1 MIKHV
6 KADSLGSVFTD
17 STLSVFTDYAR
28 DNGVTIDSIIFI
40 TCDHTDADA
49 FGEEFKE
56 GSKWIWTKEGLYANA
71 TYPISNSE
79 IDDIFDDEFEGVG
92 SDGIGGGSSTVDL
105 SNYYTKDETDTK
117 FATVETVGS
126 KADASQVTALS
137 TQVTTLSTKVDGKAE
152 TSQVTNLS
160 TQFTTLST
168 KVDGKA
174 DASQVDT
181 LNTTFTSALAGKAS
195 TADVQA
201 LQTAVSTVQ
210 TELGTKVPVTTV
222 NALQTATETAQ
233 AGVNAIGYETGV
245 ISAED
250 SNGWDNSGTT
260 MDATYT
266 KIGDICYI
274 TIKQAGLP
282 ATWWD
287 VYYSLPITP
296 ASNISGICMSSSNEA
311 IHYTTVLNYKSSG
324 IPVLKLERQY
334 GGQGFSGGTVS
345 FVLMYKYK

>member
-28 DNGVTIDSIIFI
+28 DNGVTVNSIIFI
-40 TCDHTDADA
+40 TCDDTDADA
-49 FGEEFKE
+49 FGQEFKE

-79 IDDIFDDEFEGVG
+79 IDDIFEDEFGGAESG
-92 SDGIGGGSSTVDL
+92 GIGGGSSTVDL
-105 SNYYTKDETDTK
+105 SNYYTKGETDTK
-117 FATVETVGS
+117 FATVETVNS
-126 KADASQVTALS
+126 KAEASQVES
-137 TQVTTLSTKVDGKAE
+137 
-152 TSQVTNLS
+152 
-160 TQFTTLST
+160 
-168 KVDGKA
+168 
-174 DASQVDT
+174 
-181 LNTTFTSALAGKAS
+181 LNSTFTSALAGKANTS
-195 TADVQA
+195 DVQA
-201 LQTAVSTVQ
+201 LQTTVSAVQ
-210 TELGTKVPVTTV
+210 TELNTKVPVTTV
-222 NALQTATETAQ
+222 SALQTATETAQ

-260 MDATYT
+260 INATYT

-274 TIKQAGLP
+274 TVKQAGLP
-282 ATWWD
+282 ANWWD

-296 ASNISGICMSSSNEA
+296 ADNISGICMSSANEA

-345 FVLMYKYK
+345 FILMYKYK